1 MPVEVFGI
9 KFTEEERALLRKRAK
24 IEKLSEA
31 DYLRV
36 CMIVDA
42 VMAGDRDAIKITA
55 GRLREKFLAR
65 VRRIPHWAEELRST
79 PGLRRVRGE

>member
-1 MPVEVFGI
+1 M
-9 KFTEEERALLRKRAK
+9 RKRAK

-31 DYLRV
+31 DYLRI

-42 VMAGDRDAIKITA
+42 VLAGDRDAIKITA

-65 VRRIPHWAEELRST
+65 VRRIPHWADDLRGT
-79 PGLRRVRGE
+79 PGLRRIKAG